1 MDYKQIKILTIKR
14 KEKNMKNLI
23 RKGISTLPVV
33 NEILFFILLAREVIG
48 IIKDW
53 CKKTKSSTEK
63 EPDEEE
69 PEKKWWLTTIRSFL
83 IPSLQ

>member
-1 MDYKQIKILTIKR
+1 
-14 KEKNMKNLI
+14 MKNLL

-69 PEKKWWLTTIRSFL
+69 PEKK
-83 IPSLQ
+83 

>member
-1 MDYKQIKILTIKR
+1 MTKALLVRIMNYKQNRILTN
-14 KEKNMKNLI
+14 KERRTQMKNLI

-33 NEILFFILLAREVIG
+33 NEILFFILLAHELIG

-63 EPDEEE
+63 KPDEEE
-69 PEKKWWLTTIRSFL
+69 PEKK
-83 IPSLQ
+83 